1 MLWYN
6 PSKYLLEDYKQ
17 RSVMEILQT
26 SGGESSHT
34 FISHV
39 FSTTEESKGEIL
51 NVLQYSMLA
60 LLPVFILNKLIQRF
74 VPEADLEKSSLE
86 LSIEILL
93 QLAIIFIGIILVHRI
108 VTYMPTY
115 SGFKYEN
122 LALTN
127 AILPFLV
134 IILSIQSKLGLKAN
148 ILYDRA
154 LELWN
159 GPSLDEKK
167 RQAMKNK
174 AVNNIIPP
182 MHSPSQA
189 DHLDDPHTQSGMFPP
204 APIATTTQRSQSNAM
219 HGSGMMMV
227 PDHPMQMDPLPA
239 NFSGSVFGASF

>member
-1 MLWYN
+1 
-6 PSKYLLEDYKQ
+6 
-17 RSVMEILQT
+17 MEILQT
-26 SGGESSHT
+26 SSDSSHT
-34 FISHV
+34 FFSHV
-39 FSTTEESKGEIL
+39 FSTTEESKGEVL
-51 NVLQYSMLA
+51 NVLQYSIIA
-60 LLPVFILNKLIQRF
+60 LLPVFVLNKLIQRF

-86 LSIEILL
+86 LFIELFL
-93 QLAIIFIGIILVHRI
+93 QLAMIFVGIIFVHRI
-108 VTYMPTY
+108 VTFVPTY

-159 GPSLDEKK
+159 GPSPEEKK
-167 RQAMKNK
+167 RNAIKNK
-174 AVNNIIPP
+174 AVGSIIPP

-189 DHLDDPHTQSGMFPP
+189 DTLDDPHTQSGMFPP
-204 APIATTTQRSQSNAM
+204 APVATTTQRSHTNAM
-219 HGSGMMMV
+219 HGSGMMVV

-239 NFSGSVFGASF
+239 NFSGSIFGASF